1 MSIIP
6 IRHNPPRMALR
17 WKLVPTLRH
26 KLCPNTICAVYI
38 GNGCRKCPKC
48 KTVQPVTTKRK
59 RSDTTSTPRKK
70 KTPQADGNT
79 SATYRN
85 GDRVKVFWE
94 RYKRWTWGRVSAVY
108 DTSNSSVLGRTYA
121 VKVLGLRDDSAT
133 DTWGKW
139 YIQYVPNTHLKRR
152 LSDDSLAETGT
163 RTDILYK
170 DIDQVKSELGPPG
183 LQHLKESVMPY
194 PTCACLPCM
203 SKYFDAVYS
212 GPKTMSHDLKN
223 LKVGTVIKTDA
234 TGSYGT
240 LCEVTELHPC
250 RNPEHSSIMIRNIEI
265 DDRNFGSKT
274 RMKKGHK
281 WYHYSIHFEDNGRHS
296 YFHDT
301 TAHFQERIYDMCDT
315 ADKVCEAGDKSNPA
329 KSGVNDAFDY
339 DMNNFTYRIEL
350 EVYTVIDDN
359 NNKKYRYWTAS
370 QTNIKTKV
378 KRALYIGS
386 LKKPVQKQLIDYK
399 AKIEDAIGKT
409 HDWKWLNAE
418 DAGKDSL
425 LTGVKHPTRLRFL
438 GMTKFN
444 KDFVDIDARQNFYSD
459 FNVTVRQERLFHGTF
474 MRHLFPIL
482 HPLGGF
488 AMASESNGKCYGQ
501 GIYFAESPHWVHDNG
516 YCPAGVDQI
525 RCVLICDVLL
535 GKRLI
540 NSTDTWHKN
549 ASVRGNTSEEGS
561 SSDTSAVVF
570 NSNKFELTGGSTTRS
585 IHVVWYDKCRT
596 DINIKGVL
604 FYK

>member
-1 MSIIP
+1 
-6 IRHNPPRMALR
+6 MALR

-59 RSDTTSTPRKK
+59 RSDSPSKARKK
-70 KTPQADGNT
+70 KTPQTDGNT

-108 DTSNSSVLGRTYA
+108 DTSNSSVSGRTYA

-139 YIQYVPNTHLKRR
+139 YIQYVSNTHLKRR
-152 LSDDSLAETGT
+152 SSDDSLAETGT

-183 LQHLKESVMPY
+183 LQHLKESAMPY
-194 PTCACLPCM
+194 PTCACSPCM

-212 GPKTMSHDLKN
+212 GPKTMSRDLKN

-274 RMKKGHK
+274 RMKEGHK

-296 YFHDT
+296 YLHDT
-301 TAHFQERIYDMCDT
+301 TAHFQERLYDMCEK
-315 ADKVCEAGDKSNPA
+315 ADSYAATGDRSNPG
-329 KSGVNDAFDY
+329 KLGVNDAFDY

-350 EVYTVIDDN
+350 EVYTNVKLDSDG
-359 NNKKYRYWTAS
+359 NKHKYRHWTAS
-370 QTNIKTKV
+370 QTNLGTGV
-378 KRALYIGS
+378 KRSLYIGS
-386 LKKPVQKQLIDYK
+386 LKKPVQKELKDYK
-399 AKIEDAIGKT
+399 AKIEDAIGSS
-409 HDWKWLNAE
+409 HHWLWLNAA
-418 DAGKDSL
+418 DARADPLCS
-425 LTGVKHPTRLRFL
+425 GVKHPNRLRFL
-438 GMTKFN
+438 GMTKFYN
-444 KDFVDIDARQNFYSD
+444 DFVDLGARQDFYKK
-459 FNVTVRQERLFHGTF
+459 FAVTTRPERLFHGTY
-474 MRHLFPIL
+474 MRNLFPIL

-501 GIYFAESPHWVHDNG
+501 GIYFAESPHYVHDNG
-516 YCPAGVDQI
+516 YCPSSGSDNI
-525 RCVLICDVLL
+525 RCILVCDVLL
-535 GKRLI
+535 GKPLI

-549 ASVRGNTSEEGS
+549 ASVRGNTSEIGS
-561 SSDTSAVVF
+561 GLSDDGTTF
-570 NSNKFELTGGSTTRS
+570 DSNKFELTGGSTTRS

>member
-1 MSIIP
+1 
-6 IRHNPPRMALR
+6 MALR

-26 KLCPNTICAVYI
+26 KQCPNTMCGVYI

-48 KTVQPVTTKRK
+48 KTEQPATTKRK
-59 RSDTTSTPRKK
+59 RSGSPSKARKK

-94 RYKRWTWGRVSAVY
+94 RYKRWTWGRIGAVY
-108 DTSNSSVLGRTYA
+108 DTSNSSVSGRTYA
-121 VKVLGLRDDSAT
+121 VKVLGLRGPQGPGP
-133 DTWGKW
+133 WGSW

-163 RTDILYK
+163 RTDVLYK
-170 DIDQVKSELGPPG
+170 DVDQVKSELGPPG
-183 LQHLKESVMPY
+183 LQHLKESVIPY

-212 GPKTMSHDLKN
+212 GPKTMSPDLQN
-223 LKVGTVIKTDA
+223 LKVGSVIRTNA
-234 TGSYGT
+234 VNNYNT
-240 LCEVTELHPC
+240 LCEITELFPC
-250 RNPEHSSIMIRNIEI
+250 RNPEYSSAKLRNIEI
-265 DDRNFGSKT
+265 DDKNFGSVT
-274 RMKKGHK
+274 RIKKGHK
-281 WYHYSIHFEDNGRHS
+281 WYHYTIHFEDVGKHS

-301 TAHFQERIYDMCDT
+301 TAHFQERIYTMCEEADRICNLDMGNRAT
-315 ADKVCEAGDKSNPA
+315 NKKGTS
-329 KSGVNDAFDY
+329 DAFDY
-339 DMNNFTYRIEL
+339 DMNNFTYRIEM
-350 EVYTVIDDN
+350 EVYTTVTIDSN
-359 NNKKYRYWTAS
+359 NHKHRYRYWEAS
-370 QTNIKTKV
+370 QTNTKTSV
-378 KRALYIGS
+378 KRKLYIGS
-386 LKKPVQKQLIDYK
+386 LKKPVQKQLVDYK
-399 AKIEDAIGKT
+399 AKIEDVIGKV
-409 HDWKWLNAE
+409 HDWQWFNAD
-418 DAGKDSL
+418 DADKDSL
-425 LTGVKHPTRLRFL
+425 TAGIKHPTRLRFL

-444 KDFVDIDARQNFYSD
+444 KDFVDLDTRQNFYSN
-459 FNVTVRQERLFHGTF
+459 FNVTVRNQRLYHGTH
-474 MRHLFPIL
+474 MRNLFPIL

-488 AMASESNGKCYGQ
+488 AMASEANGKCYGQ
-501 GIYFAESPHWVHDNG
+501 GIYFAESPNWVHDNG
-516 YCPAGVDQI
+516 YCPSGVDNI
-525 RCVLICDVLL
+525 RAVLICDVLL

-561 SSDTSAVVF
+561 SGDTSAVVF
-570 NSNKFELTGGSTTRS
+570 NSNKFELTGGSTTRN

>member
-1 MSIIP
+1 
-6 IRHNPPRMALR
+6 MALR

-26 KLCPNTICAVYI
+26 KQCPNTMCGVYI

-48 KTVQPVTTKRK
+48 KTEQPVTTKRK
-59 RSDTTSTPRKK
+59 RSGSPVKARKK
-70 KTPQADGNT
+70 KTPQADGNPN
-79 SATYRN
+79 AIYRTR
-85 GDRVKVFWE
+85 DKVKVFWE
-94 RYKRWTWGRVSAVY
+94 RYKRWTWGTIGAVY
-108 DTSNSSVLGRTYA
+108 SDSNGRSYA
-121 VKVLGLRDDSAT
+121 VKLIGLRT
-133 DTWGKW
+133 TQLGQVWGDW
-139 YIQYVPNTHLKRR
+139 CLQYVKSTHLKKR
-152 LSDDSLAETGT
+152 LTDDSKSYTQT
-163 RTDILYK
+163 RADVLYK
-170 DIDQVKSELGPPG
+170 DLIQVKSELGPVM
-183 LQHLKESVMPY
+183 LKHKEEAAVPY
-194 PTCACLPCM
+194 PSCACLPCM

-240 LCEVTELHPC
+240 LCEVTELYPC

-301 TAHFQERIYDMCDT
+301 TAHFQERIYDMVRK
-315 ADKVCEAGDKSNPA
+315 ADEVCEMTSLLNDDK
-329 KSGVNDAFDY
+329 KGVKDAFDY

-350 EVYTVIDDN
+350 EVYTVIKTDSN
-359 NNKKYRYWTAS
+359 NLRHKYRYWTAS

-409 HDWKWLNAE
+409 HDWKWLNAV
-418 DAGKDSL
+418 DADKDSL

-570 NSNKFELTGGSTTRS
+570 NSNKFELTGGSTTRN